1 LECGTP
7 TAGINQ
13 NGHGSDKAG
22 DHRVFQRFHTGLVLE
37 KVLDHFHFALL
48 LVSLVKV
55 RARFVKQDRG
65 QCVCAETEG
74 VISGNLSD
82 RFLADHGNI
91 FSAGFAMATSVP
103 RNQTVDWL
111 YYYCFAG
118 IAKPYD
124 SLS

>member
-1 LECGTP
+1 M
-7 TAGINQ
+7 
-13 NGHGSDKAG
+13 
-22 DHRVFQRFHTGLVLE
+22 
-37 KVLDHFHFALL
+37 L

-55 RARFVKQDRG
+55 RARFRKQDRG

-91 FSAGFAMATSVP
+91 FGAGFAMATTVP
-103 RNQTVDWL
+103 LKQTVDCQVL
-111 YYYCFAG
+111 YCFAG

-124 SLS
+124 LFS